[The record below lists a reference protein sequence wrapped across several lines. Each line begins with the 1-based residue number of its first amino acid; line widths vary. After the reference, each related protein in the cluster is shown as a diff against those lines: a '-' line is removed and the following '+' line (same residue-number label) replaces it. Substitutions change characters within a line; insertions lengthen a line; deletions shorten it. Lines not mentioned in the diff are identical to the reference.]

1 MLDRRLHGAHS
12 RGPPHERIPMKPSLA
27 FCALLVTSAV
37 AAVPVSAAALQ
48 SHVVPAAVARHG
60 AALVGHIDPS
70 TRLRLE
76 IVLPMRDLAGLR
88 SLLDEQIYNPH
99 SALFRH
105 YLSVAEFTGRFGPSQ
120 SDYRSAMKFFNDN
133 GLVVTH
139 TFANRYMFQ
148 VEGAA
153 SDIERVLDI
162 RLNLYKQPAENRNFM
177 APDREP
183 TLALDVPVL
192 SISGLDTFQL
202 PVPRLIGSPDGVRS
216 GTGSGP
222 GGNFIGSDFRAA
234 YYGTGKKAKLTGQG
248 QSVGLM
254 ELEGYIPSDIKL
266 YFKTFHQK
274 LNVPVNGISVDGTKV
289 NCGNCNDG
297 EQTLDVDYAIS
308 MAPGLDQVQVYVA
321 KDPVAI
327 EEQMA
332 SDNTS
337 KQLSTSWGYSK
348 KFAVEDPMYEER
360 AAQGQSWFTASG
372 DAKTLWKSF
381 PWPEE
386 DANIIAVG
394 GTDLVTN
401 GAGGSW
407 KSEPGWRFSASGP
420 SLDKHIKIESYQL
433 PYINDRNMG
442 STTLRNVSDVSANA
456 DFDMMICANGK
467 CNGGWGGTSFSS
479 PMWAGFAALANQQA
493 ASEGKPTIGFI
504 NPILYPVY
512 ATKPKMTHDITHHWS
527 GDYPAVKGYDL
538 VGGLGSPRG
547 TNTIKI
553 LLGD

>member
-1 MLDRRLHGAHS
+1 
-12 RGPPHERIPMKPSLA
+12 MKSSFA
-27 FCALLVTSAV
+27 FCALLLSSAI
-37 AAVPVSAAALQ
+37 AATVPVSAATLQ
-48 SHVVPAAVARHG
+48 SPIVPAAVARHS
-60 AALVGHIDPS
+60 ATLVGHMDPS

-88 SLLDEQIYNPH
+88 SLLDNQVYNPH

-133 GLVVTH
+133 GFAVTH

-153 SDIERVLDI
+153 ADVERVLDI
-162 RLNLYKQPAENRNFM
+162 RLNLYKHPTENRNFM
-177 APDREP
+177 ALDREP
-183 TLALDVPVL
+183 TLALGVPVL

-202 PVPRLIGSPDGVRS
+202 PVPRLVQSPDGVRA

-222 GGNFIGSDFRAA
+222 GGNFIGSDFRAV
-234 YYGTGKKAKLTGQG
+234 YYGTGRKAGLTGQG

-254 ELEGYIPSDIKL
+254 ELEGYIPSDIPL
-266 YFKTFHQK
+266 YFNTFGQA

-289 NCGNCNDG
+289 DCGSCNDG

-321 KDPVAI
+321 KEPVAI

-332 SDNTS
+332 SDDTS
-337 KQLSTSWGYSK
+337 KQLSTSWGYK
-348 KFAVEDPMYEER
+348 KDFAVEDPIYQEM

-372 DAKTLWKSF
+372 DAKTLKRSL

-394 GTDLVTN
+394 GTDLETN

-407 KSEPGWRFSASGP
+407 KSEPGWKYSAAGP
-420 SLDKHIKIESYQL
+420 SLDKRITIEPYQL
-433 PYINDRNMG
+433 LFINAENKG
-442 STTLRNVSDVSANA
+442 STTLRNVADVSANA
-456 DFDMMICANGK
+456 DFDMMVCANGK
-467 CNGGWGGTSFSS
+467 CGGGWGGTSFSS
-479 PMWAGFAALANQQA
+479 PIWAGFAALANQQA
-493 ASEGKPTIGFI
+493 TEEGKPTIGFI
-504 NPILYPVY
+504 NPILYPAY
-512 ATKPKMTHDITHHWS
+512 AANPMMTHDIVGHRS
-527 GDYPAVKGYDL
+527 GNYPAVRGYDL
-538 VGGLGSPRG
+538 LGGLGSPRG
-547 TNTIKI
+547 AKTIKI
-553 LLGD
+553 LVGD